1 MSKEK
6 GFNER
11 IINTFPFE
19 KNGRIYNL
27 LSIDEYSDKKRTY
40 YVSVVDNEGY
50 KYKSYFNVITDKVYH
65 KNHKRFFY
73 HNPYTKD
80 NIYNFM
86 KLNNIC
92 DLKILDDVSSC
103 TATTQMNVEIKGK
116 IFKMSWNDISNSSE
130 SLSVDNIDDYIDC
143 VYSKKI
149 TKDEVVKIVLQMYE
163 KKGSALLQ
171 DDFDGKTTENHVGIR
186 LIEKYFGT
194 LVNMQKELG
203 LPIPSDLRI
212 LNDEEVLLEMKN
224 VCEKVYQI
232 EKRKIVTYNDFKK
245 YGSYSDTRRYS
256 KPCEKLTGLSFR
268 EYITSLG
275 FELQKAG
282 NGMNHKFD
290 DGEVTTSLYEYEFSN
305 FLRKNGFEYNKTYF
319 RNIYYK
325 KLDDEYKGNMNCDY
339 CIDFNGQLVY
349 IELAGILGYK
359 REIDAYRNNTPLKS
373 KSKEEY
379 RLKLNHKREMFERNN
394 LEYYILLPDEM
405 NEETYKNILKKY
417 LKEVA

>member
-1 MSKEK
+1 MNKEK
-6 GFNER
+6 GFKER

-116 IFKMSWNDISNSSE
+116 IFKISWNDILNSSE

-149 TKDEVVKIVLQMYE
+149 TKDEVVKIVLKMYE

-194 LVNMQKELG
+194 LVNMQKELE

-212 LNDEEVLLEMKN
+212 LNDEEALLEIKN
-224 VCEKVYQI
+224 VCEKLYQI

-245 YGSYSDTRRYS
+245 YGSYSDIRRYS
-256 KPCEKLTGLSFR
+256 DPCKKLKGLSFR
-268 EYITSLG
+268 EYISSLG

-305 FLRKNGFEYNKTYF
+305 FLRNNGFEYGKTYF

-325 KLDDEYKGNMNCDY
+325 KLDCEYKGNMNCDY
-339 CIDFNGQLVY
+339 CINFNGQLVY
-349 IELAGILGYK
+349 IELAGILGNK
-359 REIDAYRNNTPLKS
+359 EHQEAYRNNTPLKS

-379 RLKLNHKREMFERNN
+379 RLKLNQKREMFEKNN

-417 LKEVA
+417 LKEAA

>member
-1 MSKEK
+1 MAKEK
-6 GFNER
+6 GFKER

-27 LSIDEYSDKKRTY
+27 ISIDEYSDKKRTY

-50 KYKSYFNVITDKVYH
+50 KYKNYFNVITDKVYH

-116 IFKMSWNDISNSSE
+116 IFKMSWNDILNSSE

-194 LVNMQKELG
+194 LVNMQKELE

-212 LNDEEVLLEMKN
+212 LNDEEALLEIKN
-224 VCEKVYQI
+224 VCEKLYQI

-245 YGSYSDTRRYS
+245 HGSYSDIRRYS
-256 KPCEKLTGLSFR
+256 EPCKKLKGLSFR
-268 EYITSLG
+268 EYISSLG

-282 NGMNHKFD
+282 NGMNYKFD
-290 DGEVTTSLYEYEFSN
+290 DGEVTTSLYEYDFSN
-305 FLRKNGFEYNKTYF
+305 FLRNNGFEYGKTYF

-325 KLDDEYKGNMNCDY
+325 KLDCEYKGNMNCDY

-349 IELAGILGYK
+349 VELAGILGNK
-359 REIDAYRNNTPLKS
+359 EHQEAYRKNTPLKS

-379 RLKLNHKREMFERNN
+379 RLKLNQKREMFERNN

-405 NEETYKNILKKY
+405 NEETYKNILKKH

>member
-1 MSKEK
+1 MAKEK
-6 GFNER
+6 GFKER

-27 LSIDEYSDKKRTY
+27 ISIDEYSDKKRTY
-40 YVSVVDNEGY
+40 YVSVIDDEGY

-73 HNPYTKD
+73 HNQYTKD
-80 NIYNFM
+80 NIDNFM
-86 KLNNIC
+86 KLNNIR
-92 DLKILDDVSSC
+92 DLKILDDISSC
-103 TATTQMNVEIKGK
+103 NATTLMNVEIKGRIYK
-116 IFKMSWNDISNSSE
+116 ISWNDISNNPE
-130 SLSVDNIDDYIDC
+130 KYNVDNIDNFTDC
-143 VYSKKI
+143 VNSKKI

-194 LVNMQKELG
+194 LVNMQKELK

-212 LNDEEVLLEMKN
+212 LNDEEALLEIKN

-232 EKRKIVTYNDFKK
+232 ENRKIVTYNDFKK

-256 KPCEKLTGLSFR
+256 EPCKKLKGLSFR
-268 EYITSLG
+268 DYIYSLG

-282 NGMNHKFD
+282 NGMNYKFD
-290 DGEVTTSLYEYEFSN
+290 DGEVTTSLYEYDFSN
-305 FLRKNGFEYNKTYF
+305 FLRNNGFEYGKTYF

-339 CIDFNGQLVY
+339 CINFNGQLVY
-349 IELAGILGYK
+349 IELAGILGNK
-359 REIDAYRNNTPLKS
+359 EHQEAYRNNTPLKS

-379 RLKLNHKREMFERNN
+379 RLKLNQKREMFERNN